1 MTALAVSAP
10 SPAISSALSPAAL
23 FARRL
28 AALAIDLALCAALLI
43 GFVHAANAAFGAF
56 GLRPFHPFWLTDPP
70 VAASALERGEPIIE
84 RELDGTRRESFY
96 NRETRMHA
104 EGSVFVYGVVEMHT
118 TGVDG
123 QTRIARSEILVGR
136 SANHVARLWAT
147 ALLFVIAPLLLA
159 ALCEAGRA
167 QATPG
172 KRALGLIVTDRGGRR
187 LTWRRALARQAL
199 KLGEVV
205 TTFGGGYLLVLLAE
219 RPDAFHD
226 TLAGT
231 RVVPAGATPS

>member
-1 MTALAVSAP
+1 MIGAAVSAAP
-10 SPAISSALSPAAL
+10 LPPAALSRPAL

-28 AALAIDLALCAALLI
+28 AALAIDVALCAALLI

-56 GLRPFHPFWLTDPP
+56 GLRPFHPFWLATPP
-70 VAASALERGEPIIE
+70 VVASALERGEPIVE

-96 NRETRMHA
+96 NRETRVHA
-104 EGSVFVYGVVEMHT
+104 DGSVFVYGVVEMHT
-118 TGVDG
+118 TVDG
-123 QTRIARSEILVGR
+123 RTQIARSELLVGR
-136 SANHVARLWAT
+136 SAGHVARLWTT
-147 ALLFVIAPLLLA
+147 AALFVLAPLLLA
-159 ALCEAGRA
+159 TCCEASRA

-172 KRALGLIVTDRGGRR
+172 KRVLGLIVTDREGRR

-231 RVVPAGATPS
+231 RVAPAPQS